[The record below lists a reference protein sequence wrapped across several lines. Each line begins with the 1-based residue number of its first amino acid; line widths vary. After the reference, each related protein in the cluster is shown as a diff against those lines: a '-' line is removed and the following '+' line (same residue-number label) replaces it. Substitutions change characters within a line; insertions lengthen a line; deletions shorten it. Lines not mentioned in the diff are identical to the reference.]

1 MSFIVNNNFKVIQ
14 NKETLVFQIGNNLVK
29 IIPLVSISSGYDIN
43 NDIQLL
49 SFFNE
54 IKMQN
59 YCYTIIPHICPKI
72 YKYKIIYK
80 DELKKNGITSLEET
94 TVSFGFISMEYI
106 LSIPHDPDILSLI
119 YIKMRILL
127 ELALIG
133 ITHGD
138 FHKNNFILTGK
149 TEYFKIIDFG
159 QSHVI
164 DTEIQNRIENYI
176 RENNYVEALKL
187 LCHANRFYPYK
198 PVRGASNF
206 SRESI
211 ADALVNPQ
219 EKTVS
224 EEMYNWICNSTG
236 NGIDGDINKYLSEN
250 PPIKHRVK
258 NVQYYSPIFK
268 IKEEE
273 CYYPDDNLNIQFSN
287 LIKRILLIVLIQGI
301 DIEFIVDNLRFEASN
316 KLHISQVLSAMS
328 NKSDKPLTFIYD
340 ENTPFTNEIPEI
352 PNIEED
358 IRENHEKIEEL
369 FTRLKLQALGKK
381 MPILVKQ
388 FFELKENT
396 ITLYNTKAR
405 RPSGRVND
413 AFRSNIESMLFIIYN
428 NILKIFNGKFELV
441 LPFFRLVVIKPCIK
455 QSFNLSACEV
465 LNHIIK
471 EQRDKE
477 WIDKIDGK
485 NVFESYDS
493 IDPDDSE
500 QNNRHEIIVQFT
512 DIPISYPLNENGYIT
527 SFTKELL
534 IDNERKYIPH
544 ISRLLRRST
553 GKRLRL
559 NNGSWGLVKKYGG
572 TRKCK
577 SKSRNKTKNK
587 SRNKRKK
594 ISI

>member
-1 MSFIVNNNFKVIQ
+1 MPKFSVNNNFKVIQ
-14 NKETLVFQIGNNLVK
+14 NKETLVFQIGNILVK
-29 IIPLVSISSGYDIN
+29 IIPLVSISYDEYDIN
-43 NDIQLL
+43 NDIQQL

-80 DELKKNGITSLEET
+80 DELKKIGITSLELT
-94 TVSFGFISMEYI
+94 AVSFGFISMEYI
-106 LSIPHDPDILSLI
+106 VSIPHNPDNLSLI

-127 ELALIG
+127 ELAFIG

-138 FHKNNFILTGK
+138 FHKNNFIFTGK
-149 TEYFKIIDFG
+149 PPYFKIIDFG

-164 DTEIQNRIENYI
+164 DANTQNRIKHCINN
-176 RENNYVEALKL
+176 NNYVEALKL
-187 LCHANRFYPYK
+187 LCYAKRFNPYK
-198 PVRGASNF
+198 PVRGSSNF

-211 ADALVNPQ
+211 ADALINPR

-224 EEMYNWICNSTG
+224 EEMYNWVCNTTG
-236 NGIDGDINKYLSEN
+236 DDINKYLSAN
-250 PPIKHRVK
+250 PPIKHHVK

-268 IKEEE
+268 IKKEE
-273 CYYPDDNLNIQFSN
+273 CYYPDDNLNIRFSN

-301 DIEFIVDNLRFEASN
+301 DIEFIVDKLRN
-316 KLHISQVLSAMS
+316 DRDTLHISQVLSAMS

-340 ENTPFTNEIPEI
+340 KNYPFENEIPEI

-358 IRENHEKIEEL
+358 ILANHEKIEEL
-369 FTRLKLQALGKK
+369 FTRLKLQALRKK
-381 MPILVKQ
+381 IPILVKQ

-396 ITLYNTKAR
+396 ITLYNAKAR
-405 RPSGRVND
+405 LPDGRVNEN
-413 AFRSNIESMLFIIYN
+413 FRSNIESMLSIIYK
-428 NILKIFNGKFELV
+428 NINEIFNGNFELL

-471 EQRDKE
+471 KQRDNE
-477 WIDKIDGK
+477 WIDDIDGK
-485 NVFESYDS
+485 NVFGSYDS
-493 IDPDDSE
+493 IDPDDTE

-512 DIPISYPLNENGYIT
+512 DIPISYPPISYPPINYPLNVNEDIT
-527 SFTKELL
+527 SFTKKLL
-534 IDNERKYIPH
+534 IDNERKYVPH
-544 ISRLLRRST
+544 ISRLLRRPRGT
-553 GKRLRL
+553 RLRL

-572 TRKCK
+572 TRK
-577 SKSRNKTKNK
+577 
-587 SRNKRKK
+587 RKK
-594 ISI
+594 NIII